1 MAVELIDLYA
11 DIRSRYNVKL
21 HTSSCFEKEIGWVHI
36 VESEL
41 FAQFLHGNELI
52 FTSGVQY
59 TTEEWLKEFVDMI
72 YDKHAGGLI
81 LGLPEGRNFSKEII
95 EYCNKLQFPPFSAS
109 WDTPVY

>member
-1 MAVELIDLYA
+1 M
-11 DIRSRYNVKL
+11 
-21 HTSSCFEKEIGWVHI
+21 HI

-95 EYCNKLQFPPFSAS
+95 EYCNKLQFPAFFGILGY
-109 WDTPVY
+109 PVY

>member
-1 MAVELIDLYA
+1 MIESGRGDFVAVELIDLYS
-11 DIRSRYNVKL
+11 DIRTRYSVKL
-21 HTSSCFEKEIGWVHI
+21 HTSSCFGKKIGWVHI

-81 LGLPEGRNFSKEII
+81 LGLPEGRNF
-95 EYCNKLQFPPFSAS
+95 
-109 WDTPVY
+109 